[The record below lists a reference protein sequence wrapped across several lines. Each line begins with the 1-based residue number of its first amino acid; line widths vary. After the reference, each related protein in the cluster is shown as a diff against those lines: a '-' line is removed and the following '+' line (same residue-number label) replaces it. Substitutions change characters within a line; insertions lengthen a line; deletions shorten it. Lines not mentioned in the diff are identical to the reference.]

1 MANINNSKKH
11 DYDRQDIVEWNKL
24 RHKIEDPK
32 WQNHSLYKPK
42 KKSYSS
48 QTQINLKQHEMHDWQ
63 PIKGPFGNHA
73 GKIICNTCGG
83 KWVTWLPK
91 GAI

>member
-1 MANINNSKKH
+1 MAKINHEKQNNYDKIDHYEWAKRKNKIQDAKWKHHTLKPVKKLTNLTH
-11 DYDRQDIVEWNKL
+11 ID
-24 RHKIEDPK
+24 
-32 WQNHSLYKPK
+32 
-42 KKSYSS
+42 
-48 QTQINLKQHEMHDWQ
+48 LKQHEMHDWQ